1 MTSQTRIVRTHDS
14 VNNGLTKPL
23 KIVVTG
29 PFSAGKTTLIQT
41 ISEIAIV
48 GTERDVSDETS
59 AIKQN
64 TTVAMDFGR
73 ITFPNGACLF
83 LFGTPGQRRFEIM
96 WEVLSEGMIGFIVLV
111 NAADDR
117 SLEEASH
124 ILGTFK
130 KYADVPYVVG
140 ITHLDEADTTAEA
153 IETTVREGLELTD
166 DIKVMFCDVREREDV
181 KGLILETLI
190 GVMARLEAAEVE
202 SEPGESEDS
211 DHDSEV
217 AAETEES
224 GDGDETPEPG
234 DPDDVSESPE
244 DASV

>member
-140 ITHLDEADTTAEA
+140 ITHLDEADSPAEP
-153 IETTVREGLELTD
+153 IEVKVREGLELTD
-166 DIKVMFCDVREREDV
+166 DIKVMFCDVRQREDV

-190 GVMARLEAAEVE
+190 GVMARLEAAEDDGSEPDASGEASDEEDSEE
-202 SEPGESEDS
+202 SEPAADSDDADSDDAEDESE
-211 DHDSEV
+211 EANV
-217 AAETEES
+217 
-224 GDGDETPEPG
+224 
-234 DPDDVSESPE
+234 
-244 DASV
+244 